1 MLAPVVAALVLAG
14 CSSSSETET
23 TTDTAAGKFPKAPIL
38 DGADPSTPSPPSTPS
53 TTASGAPVTAST
65 IVRTPEC
72 QAMYRLQSIRLR
84 LSGLSADKQVAELA
98 QYREAAEALKT
109 QVPQFAGLVD
119 ERVALTAKS
128 VQARGQLVGQDLDR
142 SKAVDREFDSWWK
155 TTCVDT

>member
-1 MLAPVVAALVLAG
+1 MVAPVVAAALALAG
-14 CSSSSETET
+14 CASSSETEA

-38 DGADPSTPSPPSTPS
+38 DGADAPTGPTS
-53 TTASGAPVTAST
+53 TASSAAPVTAST

-84 LSGLSADKQVAELA
+84 LTSIPADKQAAELA

-119 ERVALTAKS
+119 ERLALTVKS
-128 VQARGQLVGQDLDR
+128 VQAKGQLAGQDLER

-155 TTCVDT
+155 TTCVDS